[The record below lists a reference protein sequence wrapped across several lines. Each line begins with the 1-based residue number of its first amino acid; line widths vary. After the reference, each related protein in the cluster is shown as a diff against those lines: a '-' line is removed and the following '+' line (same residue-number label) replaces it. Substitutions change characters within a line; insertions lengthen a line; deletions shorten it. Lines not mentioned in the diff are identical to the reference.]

1 MPWWLMEARNLET
14 TSMSNAKIAMV
25 KILQYQEIFEITSS
39 IIRYEKILK
48 IMTDILE
55 IPVDGTA
62 NTDGWSI
69 LKPMEAI
76 YIRLS

>member
-1 MPWWLMEARNLET
+1 MDTPNLET

-62 NTDGWSI
+62 NPDGWSI

-76 YIRLS
+76 YICFS